1 MTMDHNTATLIQHA
15 QMIGN
20 LFEEASRRKD
30 ISYQKQS
37 QFSKFF
43 EATIHNLARKS
54 LKRYHTKLLAPPN
67 PRAQLVPIVVKLPE
81 ISIHR
86 TDSIVGNPVL
96 GKTPAP
102 KKQKRRAIPFKQSRT
117 THIKNK

>member
-1 MTMDHNTATLIQHA
+1 MDHKNATLIQHA
-15 QMIGN
+15 EMIGN

-43 EATIHNLARKS
+43 EATIHNLAMKS

-86 TDSIVGNPVL
+86 TDSIIIQFL
-96 GKTPAP
+96 EKYQHLKKTKMSCNSP
-102 KKQKRRAIPFKQSRT
+102 R
-117 THIKNK
+117 